1 MSTNHDVYK
10 PSSILSSES
19 IDLKMQNYENNWS
32 TLNNHDCTWTSSCNT
47 SVVSDTSSNYTSEY
61 YKPIS
66 SNANNL
72 CSISIHDP
80 SSSALNEYLY
90 NGSNIFQSLKSI
102 NTPSINTYNNT
113 NGDPL
118 DYSIHSSMNS
128 LKDPIMTF
136 NQSHI
141 QLQSNYIHSSI
152 NQMNQDESSYLLKNT
167 TTSINSSINTQM
179 NNGQLLKRKYSK
191 NISNLSRK
199 YNGKQLK
206 TENIKNIDLNHSIIS
221 NYDNSNDNNNNSNDN
236 NSNSNNNNC
245 NVITQFNNN
254 NNQLITN
261 SISKENYLF
270 TKNKYKK
277 TNSITRKKSKINKN
291 IQINNHEIINNI
303 STIITTIDYSIS
315 KNIIN
320 ENNNENKIHTTNTTT
335 TTTSTT
341 TTTTNN
347 NNNNNVI
354 KKTTD
359 CRAAYKYLTW
369 REKDRRRRF
378 REEWKHLW
386 LVIPY
391 GLYEVM
397 CLVCHKV
404 MTQRKVDTI
413 KRHTVRR
420 HVELIGMSESEREK
434 LFNQLIK
441 QYTMLGVANYNSS
454 TDIPNILH
462 RKSDCLHQSDPTKNC
477 DEISNVKSSSE
488 ILTNDFNNTNK
499 CLLEKHSIMNR
510 LKNIDTKNDSLMSRD
525 SDFRHP
531 LAKQD
536 KQLDRKLYQT
546 TKMTPRY
553 SRNSCSKKYRT
564 LPEVK
569 QDRSIT
575 EDLKGLSKL
584 MPEDWDDPSIFQKSF
599 PLQNSPTDTPRH
611 YCNRLEYPHNED
623 RFYIGT
629 LGSKVMPSS
638 TNSMMPSFSPFSTVV
653 PISKCSSCI
662 YPSKSENFHNFLKS
676 YVSMNSLLSSP
687 NMPTSSISSL
697 LMPQIF
703 STLNN
708 SYKLS
713 TSMKSTSSLCTN
725 NDISCHTGSGNRDN
739 NNNSTSANES
749 HRNYR
754 LSPTE
759 IQTTVNDYRKR
770 SNQLLDSSINTQ
782 MSLTN
787 DILTNNI
794 KNIKVPCIQQFSTQ
808 NIYKDSHSPNLQ
820 ISPNSSIPGSLP
832 FMMSTFM
839 TDLLKHEKDD
849 GILPKMPE
857 SRINTLVNKRNSVHM
872 SNPELFNDC
881 PNDHKTSD
889 RKTNFI
895 SREGEH
901 VVNPSGIKSNS
912 KSKSNSGSK
921 QFTISSLLNIE
932 NLSSENKASSATHHD
947 ELIPD
952 IQKKDTISLG
962 CNCPNWSTQ
971 NPQEKRKTGQLPIP
985 CVLCNSESANNCTD
999 EVSKQFISNVTS
1011 GDNLFRSNTGS
1022 IDISI
1027 TKQIDAFRERQ
1038 SAFSSPTGLPNVS
1051 VNRKLLEHYTSIP
1064 ELYQSYTDIF
1074 HLIYCLKN
1082 QIPINCL
1089 SNSNTFH
1096 NQNSGALET
1105 YMKSY
1110 YLELLRHQY
1119 DVPSTDLSTQRIPT
1133 TLCSSIHKENELVN
1147 FKKCTNELQKSSIID

>member
-179 NNGQLLKRKYSK
+179 NNGQLLKP
-191 NISNLSRK
+191 
-199 YNGKQLK
+199 
-206 TENIKNIDLNHSIIS
+206 
-221 NYDNSNDNNNNSNDN
+221 
-236 NSNSNNNNC
+236 
-245 NVITQFNNN
+245 
-254 NNQLITN
+254 
-261 SISKENYLF
+261 
-270 TKNKYKK
+270 
-277 TNSITRKKSKINKN
+277 
-291 IQINNHEIINNI
+291 
-303 STIITTIDYSIS
+303 
-315 KNIIN
+315 
-320 ENNNENKIHTTNTTT
+320 
-335 TTTSTT
+335 
-341 TTTTNN
+341 
-347 NNNNNVI
+347 
-354 KKTTD
+354 
-359 CRAAYKYLTW
+359 YKYLTW

-782 MSLTN
+782 MSLTS